1 VYLEV
6 LRRMCDENEV
16 KSKVIESQGRRRIG

>member
-16 KSKVIESQGRRRIG
+16 KSKVIESHGRRRIG